1 MENRKQSLLETGR
14 IALGVALCTGVMLLF
29 YCMLD
34 KFTLKVLWGALVG
47 FALGIGNFL
56 ALSVVVNVAS
66 DKAEAQDVTTGRV
79 LIQSSYPIRMLLLA
93 VILVVLAKA
102 EICDPVAMVIPLL
115 FVRPVITVIEL
126 QTKKNPKE
134 ESGQ

>member
-1 MENRKQSLLETGR
+1 MDNRKEIFIQTGR

-29 YCMLD
+29 YLMLG

-66 DKAEAQDVTTGRV
+66 DKAEAQDITTGRV

-93 VILVVLAKA
+93 VILVVLAKSGV
-102 EICDPVAMVIPLL
+102 CDPIAMVIPLL
-115 FVRPVITVIEL
+115 FVRPVITIIEL